1 MKKFIRRVYLIL
13 GGCMLFMLCGAPD
26 CNGKTAQKAY
36 QAVSKGSKSTAK
48 GAKELALCTDD
59 AARAA
64 IKITAENCSHC
75 NGTGKYKYYDSN
87 YEMWRTRNCAFC
99 KGTGKVKK

>member
-13 GGCMLFMLCGAPD
+13 GGCILFMLCGAPG
-26 CNGKTAQKAY
+26 CNGMTAQKAY

-48 GAKELALCTDD
+48 GAKELAPYTDD

-64 IKITAENCSHC
+64 TKVTTKDCSHC

-87 YEMWRTRNCAFC
+87 SECGLFAIVHSA
-99 KGTGKVKK
+99 KEQEK

>member
-13 GGCMLFMLCGAPD
+13 GGCMLFLLCGAPG

-36 QAVSKGSKSTAK
+36 QTVSKGSKSTVK
-48 GAKELALCTDD
+48 GAKKLAPNTDD
-59 AARAA
+59 AVRATT
-64 IKITAENCSHC
+64 KDCSHC

-87 YEMWRTRNCAFC
+87 YEMGRTRNCAFY

>member
-1 MKKFIRRVYLIL
+1 
-13 GGCMLFMLCGAPD
+13 MLFMLCGAPG

-48 GAKELALCTDD
+48 GAKKLAPYTDD

-64 IKITAENCSHC
+64 IKMTAENCSHC
-75 NGTGKYKYYDSN
+75 NSTGKYKYYDLNS
-87 YEMWRTRNCAFC
+87 ECGLFAIMHSA
-99 KGTGKVKK
+99 KEQEK